1 MPKEENHGCICRTC
15 YLRSKRKEMKNRRER
30 SAPYSLIT
38 SQSRNLAISQSES
51 KSCKYCGAPAMG
63 GGRGAIC
70 RECYNRLQREKM
82 KETYIPHRKYSPCK
96 ICGTMTRSQAGICN
110 QCQGKKM
117 PAKQNNS
124 KEDEKALLE
133 TAVKYNREHPFHP
146 AMMQNLVIA
155 MQRMRGNCQPSGHYV
170 TRR

>member
-1 MPKEENHGCICRTC
+1 MPPEKNNGLLCQEC
-15 YLRSKRKEMKNRRER
+15 YNKQRREQQ
-30 SAPYSLIT
+30 YHKC
-38 SQSRNLAISQSES
+38 RNLTERMA
-51 KSCKYCGAPAMG
+51 KTCKYCGAPAMG

-82 KETYIPHRKYSPCK
+82 KETYIPRRKYSQCK

-155 MQRMRGNCQPSGHYV
+155 MQRMRGNCQPSGHCV